1 MKKKTAFKKG
11 LTNIILLSLFLILS
25 GVNYCQP
32 ADTAGY
38 LPQIT
43 VEPDPGFGPYIAGT
57 HHTFSARLTDL
68 PLHTSKVVYRF
79 IDVDGVQVGESE
91 TQTGTDMAIST
102 WVDWLD
108 YYDLPLSPQF
118 HVAITYQTDSIA
130 NYYFPFVVYPDTI
143 SLVASA
149 GWGPFITNDYTL
161 VNGWN
166 PVANQYNSFKIS
178 NLPPRTQEVDFSI
191 IKSDSGIVQSYTV
204 TAPQGQF
211 LDSADWNNILMTN
224 LPLNTMELNAVV
236 KCNGGPDQG
245 LLYSKPLSVV
255 IQKPALTS
263 MTDGVTLNDSIQT
276 FIHKPSGGQALQFDS
291 VKYAMITNGP
301 GVKNTEPPYYY
312 QGPYSI
318 NIVNYNSFAIEAWIY
333 IDGVNLAAH
342 QNQGMTFMRVD
353 SVFELSIFNDEG
365 ESAAIRASSLIGGES
380 LEIAYMDLWGPMLGS
395 KGWHHFVMTN
405 GEPDTNFVFY
415 FDGILYGAWMN
426 GVNFQHIINTYNI
439 NNYLKTK
446 PLIIGGCNGQSKDK
460 TPDYTFV
467 RAIDELRI
475 WDTYRTMPQIV
486 DNMNK
491 THILDPHLVGYW
503 DFDDERNRLD
513 YISDESYNNN
523 SGILKNGAVFIPED
537 TDLFT
542 VSNTITV
549 TSSNAATDS
558 ISLSLYDEDQ
568 VLISSEKQKTQNH
581 QVEWTFDPTS
591 LPYNV
596 KKLVA
601 GELIPGCQAGG
612 QLTGYNVHIEAPVP
626 TATPMCN
633 WGAYYQSDT
642 DVGGLYNS
650 ILVNGLPENTLKVE
664 LGLKSGNNTY
674 NADVFT
680 LNSVPY
686 QFSLNLNGTDN
697 YIKTSNQLG
706 APTTYEIS
714 LWFKTT
720 TTAGGLLIGFCD
732 SPDGNPDSELDR
744 KLVMR
749 KDGSLYFWYD
759 WGTGSDTLFAANRY
773 NDGFW
778 HCVTVNM
785 SSGAGAS
792 LAVDGCDVDENS
804 LSEDMVYL
812 GYWVIG
818 RHHQTGTP
826 AGYAEYFQGSLAYI
840 SIWTPGKDGEDN
852 RPSDPALLNGAHRGS
867 LLYRLDEGGGTTIH
881 DSQGN
886 NTGTLMGT
894 APNWTKTS
902 KITDVIWH
910 HNMIDKAPGLYTFY
924 AKVYY
929 PGGGESGVIYP
940 LGIYSIL
947 DPLPGHS
954 FSYSLVNGMGYFNE
968 GVILNNW
975 FKFST
980 DYTGQGNPG
989 WTSNLV
995 RCVFMSPDHRVISQ
1009 GEITWT
1015 TNGNNL
1021 MFSVDMGDAPQG
1033 SYLDVQIGYKT
1044 STQSIIAG
1052 SFPVPI
1058 LIRPML
1064 APKITG
1070 NFGPFTQAVAPGT
1083 MKQPNTFTI
1092 ATGEYND
1099 LTKITAD
1106 FFDPA
1111 GVKIATAIGT
1121 KVNNTTWT
1129 IGQDM
1134 SLFPPPQTT
1143 MTVSY
1148 YLGASQFL
1156 ALQAGPY
1163 KIPINKSRPSW
1174 FNFLPDSAFSSIQE
1188 YADSVTF
1195 QITTPFENNNII
1207 NNSADFDVP
1216 EQVPLIGGSSASL
1229 ETPGAKAYLKYLKG
1243 ASKLVLDQPPD
1254 FFQKYVNLGAGNFE
1268 TLTVGFNY
1276 SQNNSYELD
1285 QYDNLIAS
1293 QNFSIGGSLSSG
1305 FQKFEGLVTK
1315 IKDLVEF
1322 VETADPESVIVKP
1335 SFSLCYTGSFQY
1347 SSRVRLMIDTTTGQW
1362 GSTGNLEV
1370 DADPDHTE
1378 AYHNSASYHFY
1389 AGSLGVE
1396 FSIGMEVFEGI
1407 VSGNFGFDSRIVM
1420 GFGHSY
1426 KTIPSFQKAPLK
1438 ALKFEAYCRFYVDVF
1453 WGWYEMTIWGPKM
1466 IYTHNFWDDDLD
1478 NVFPP
1483 GKKLIPAFELPTGL
1497 AAENGLVTNFRP
1509 VSGYSAIPM
1518 AKPQSSLVAADN
1530 TLNFNWLER
1539 GDDIGKR
1546 ILHNRFLDL
1555 STQKFSDL
1563 RTMADNFNAPNHPVS
1578 DNNQEGISIL
1588 VWSQSRHDN
1597 LSFAATG
1604 NENYLEEFSR
1614 SQDIYYSVYDT
1625 ESDSVI
1631 QSGILDDDVLTF
1643 TSGRAEGNPQVV
1655 MLSQDRGL
1663 VTWQVVHPEIPQADI
1678 WYAFIDRQ
1686 GTNWIPTVKGVVF
1699 SGEGIES
1706 RIELTGAGD
1715 GKAVMAW
1722 KNTTRNSLEYST
1734 IMASIFDGNQW
1745 SSPQEISKPGDVRC
1759 NYLDLEINEGIGA
1772 MVYTVFIEDPV
1783 NGHHE
1788 IARLVPWNTG
1798 HFSTGET
1805 LDVYADSSMHIQ
1817 LPSLAVQSNGKV
1829 SLALKRELLT
1839 KKNDNEKI
1847 SQVDIFQG
1855 DLNDL
1860 SAPWF
1865 HIPANS
1871 FVCDTAMQVSELNL
1885 AFAGSDTLIVLCQE
1899 YPVCAANT
1907 SHTVQNGIFFGDP
1920 YMNLVLRSFKIND
1933 NNELEDVDEN
1943 QYFLGIAEPVKI
1955 ASDIEILR
1963 CYPNPCLD
1971 HTTLTF
1977 SLTRDAHIKAEICDI
1992 QGNIISNLIDLDLDS
2007 GDYEM
2012 DINTLSF
2019 QSGTYLIRLYS
2030 DHSVV
2035 SYKLII
2041 NN

>member
-1 MKKKTAFKKG
+1 MKKVTISIFIF
-11 LTNIILLSLFLILS
+11 TTFLFLNELL
-25 GVNYCQP
+25 YAQP

-38 LPQIT
+38 LPQIK
-43 VEPDPGFGPYIAGT
+43 VDPDPGFGPYVAGT
-57 HHTFSARLTDL
+57 HHTFSIMLTDL
-68 PLHTSKVVYRF
+68 PQHTSKVVYRF
-79 IDVDGVQVGESE
+79 IDVDGIQVGESE
-91 TQTGTDMAIST
+91 TQTGTDMYNSV
-102 WVDWLD
+102 WSDWLD

-118 HVAITYQTDSIA
+118 HVAITYQIDSIA
-130 NYYFPFVVYPDTI
+130 NYYFPFVVYPDTV
-143 SLVASA
+143 SLIASA
-149 GWGPFITNDYTL
+149 GWGPFISNDYSL
-161 VNGWN
+161 VDGWN
-166 PVANQYNSFKIS
+166 PVANQYNSFRIS
-178 NLPPRTQEVDFSI
+178 NLPPRTEEVDFSI
-191 IKSDSGIVQSYTV
+191 IKSDSGIVESFTV

-211 LDSADWNNILMTN
+211 LDSAHWNNILMTN
-224 LPLNTMELNAVV
+224 LPLNTMEMKAVV

-245 LLYSKPLSVV
+245 LLYSKPLSMV

-263 MTDGVTLNDSIQT
+263 KTGGVTLNDSIQT
-276 FIHKPSGGQALQFDS
+276 FIHKPSGGQALHFDS
-291 VKYAMITNGP
+291 VKYAIITNGP
-301 GVKNTEPPYYY
+301 GVKNNQSPYYY
-312 QGPYSI
+312 RGPYSLDM
-318 NIVNYNSFAIEAWIY
+318 VNYTSFTIEAWVL

-342 QNQGMTFMRVD
+342 QNQSMSFMRVD
-353 SVFELSIFNDEG
+353 SLFDVSFFNDEG
-365 ESAAIRASSLIGGES
+365 ISASIRVTSLIAGDPR
-380 LEIAYMDLWGPMLGS
+380 EIAYMDLFGPTLGS
-395 KGWHHFVMTN
+395 IGWHHFVITN
-405 GEPDTNFVFY
+405 GEPDTGFVFY

-426 GVNFQHIINTYNI
+426 GPNINHILNNYNI
-439 NNYLKTK
+439 NNNLKTK

-460 TPDYTFV
+460 TPDHTFV

-486 DNMNK
+486 ANMNK
-491 THILDPHLVGYW
+491 THLLDPHLVGYW

-513 YISDESYNNN
+513 FVSDESFKNN
-523 SGILKNGAVFIPED
+523 SGMLKNGAAFIPEN
-537 TDLFT
+537 TNLFT
-542 VSNTITV
+542 TSVTTTVKSSNT
-549 TSSNAATDS
+549 ATDS

-568 VLISSEKQKTQNH
+568 VLISSKKQKTQNH
-581 QVEWTFDPTS
+581 QVDWTFDPTS

-601 GELIPGCQAGG
+601 GEHFPGCPAGG
-612 QLTGYNVHIEAPVP
+612 QLKGYNMHVEAPVP
-626 TATPMCN
+626 LATPMCN

-650 ILVNGLPENTLKVE
+650 ILVNGLPENTSKVE

-686 QFSLNLNGTDN
+686 QYGLTLNGTDN
-697 YIKTSNQLG
+697 YIKTANQLG
-706 APTTYEIS
+706 APSTYEIS

-720 TTAGGLLIGFCD
+720 TTHGGMLIGFSD
-732 SPDGNPDSELDR
+732 SPDGVPFSELDR

-749 KDGSLYFWYD
+749 KDGSLYFCFSRD
-759 WGTGSDTLFAANRY
+759 GVHTDSLFAANKY

-778 HCVTVNM
+778 HCATVNVN
-785 SSGAGAS
+785 SGAGAS
-792 LAVDGCDVDENS
+792 LAVDGCYVDENQ
-804 LSEDMVYL
+804 LSGYINYL

-818 RHHQTGTP
+818 RHHQTVNP
-826 AGYAEYFQGSLAYI
+826 AEYAEYFQGSLAYI
-840 SIWTPGKDGEDN
+840 NIFTSSKSQGMENPRDL
-852 RPSDPALLNGAHRGS
+852 ALLNGAHRGN
-867 LLYRLDEGGGTTIH
+867 LVYRLDEGGGTTIH
-881 DSQGN
+881 DTQGN

-902 KITDVIWH
+902 KITDVLWH

-929 PGGGESGVIYP
+929 PGGGESGVYYP
-940 LGIYSIL
+940 LGIYNIL
-947 DPLPGHS
+947 DPLPGHN
-954 FSYSLVNGMGYFNE
+954 FSYSLVDGVGYFNE
-968 GVILNNW
+968 GVILYNW
-975 FKFST
+975 LQFST
-980 DYTGQGNPG
+980 DYTGHGNPG
-989 WTSNLV
+989 WTSNVV
-995 RCVFMSPDHRVISQ
+995 RYVFMSPDHHVISQ
-1009 GEITWT
+1009 GETTWT

-1021 MFSVDMGDAPQG
+1021 KVSIDMGDAPPG
-1033 SYLDVQIGYKT
+1033 SYLDIQIGYKT
-1044 STQSIIAG
+1044 SSQTNIVS

-1058 LIRPML
+1058 LIRQML

-1083 MKQPNTFTI
+1083 MKQLNTFTI

-1111 GVKIATAIGT
+1111 GVRIATAIGT

-1156 ALQAGPY
+1156 ALEAGPY

-1174 FNFLPDSAFSSIQE
+1174 FNFLPDSAFSSIHE

-1207 NNSADFDVP
+1207 NNSVEFDVP

-1229 ETPGAKAYLKYLKG
+1229 DSPGAKAYLKYLKST
-1243 ASKLVLDQPPD
+1243 SKLVLDQPPD
-1254 FFQKYVNLGAGNFE
+1254 FFQKYVNLGAGNGEFI
-1268 TLTVGFNY
+1268 TVGFNFGQ
-1276 SQNNSYELD
+1276 SNSYELD
-1285 QYDNLIAS
+1285 QYENLIAS
-1293 QNFSIGGSLSSG
+1293 QNFTMGGSLSSG
-1305 FQKFEGLVTK
+1305 FSKFEGIVTK
-1315 IKDLVEF
+1315 IKELVEF
-1322 VETADPESVIVKP
+1322 IENSDPESVIVKP
-1335 SFSLCYTGSFQY
+1335 SFSLGYTGSFQY
-1347 SSRVRLMIDTTTGQW
+1347 SSRIRLMIDTTTGQW

-1420 GFGHSY
+1420 GYGHAY
-1426 KTIPSFQKAPLK
+1426 KTIPSFQKKPLK
-1438 ALKFEAYCRFYVDVF
+1438 ALKFESYCRFYVDVF
-1453 WGWYEMTIWGPKM
+1453 WGWYEQTLWGPKM

-1483 GKKLIPAFELPTGL
+1483 GKKSIPAFELPTGL
-1497 AAENGLVTNFRP
+1497 TEENGLVTNFRQ

-1518 AKPQSSLVAADN
+1518 AKPQSSLIAADN
-1530 TLNFNWLER
+1530 TLNFNWLEK

-1546 ILHNRFLDL
+1546 ILQSRFLDL

-1578 DNNQEGISIL
+1578 DISQEGISIL

-1614 SQDIYYSVYDT
+1614 SQDIYYSVYAT

-1631 QSGILDDDVLTF
+1631 QSGILEDDVLTY

-1663 VTWQVVHPEIPQADI
+1663 VTWQVVNPEIPQADI

-1686 GTNWIPTVKGVVF
+1686 GTNWITTVKGVAF
-1699 SGEGIES
+1699 SEDGIES

-1715 GKAVMAW
+1715 GRAVMAW
-1722 KNTTRNSLEYST
+1722 KNTTRDSSEYST
-1734 IMASIFDGNQW
+1734 IKASYFDGNQW

-1759 NYLDLEINEGIGA
+1759 NYLDLDISEGTGA
-1772 MVYTVFIEDPV
+1772 LVYTVFIEDIV

-1788 IARLVPWNTG
+1788 IARLVPYNTDQ
-1798 HFSTGET
+1798 FNPGET
-1805 LDVYADSSMHIQ
+1805 LDIFKDTLMHLQ
-1817 LPSLAVQSNGKV
+1817 LPSLAVQSDGKV
-1829 SLALKRELLT
+1829 ALAMKRERLT
-1839 KKNDNEKI
+1839 KKTENEKI
-1847 SQVDIFQG
+1847 SQLDIFQG

-1860 SAPWF
+1860 SVPWLQIIA
-1865 HIPANS
+1865 HPL
-1871 FVCDTAMQVSELNL
+1871 VCDTNMQVSELNL
-1885 AFAGSDTLIVLCQE
+1885 AFAGPDKLIVLSQE
-1899 YPVCAANT
+1899 YPAYAANT
-1907 SHTVQNGIFFGDP
+1907 AHTVQNGIFFGDP

-1933 NNELEDVDEN
+1933 NNEMEDVDEN
-1943 QYFLGIAEPVKI
+1943 QYFLGIREPVKI
-1955 ASDIEILR
+1955 TSGIEILR
-1963 CYPNPCLD
+1963 CYPNPCRD

-1992 QGNIISNLIDLDLDS
+1992 QGNIISNLIDLTMES
-2007 GDYEM
+2007 GYYEM
-2012 DINTLSF
+2012 DINTISF
-2019 QSGTYLIRLYS
+2019 QSGIYLIRLYS
-2030 DHSVV
+2030 DLSVV